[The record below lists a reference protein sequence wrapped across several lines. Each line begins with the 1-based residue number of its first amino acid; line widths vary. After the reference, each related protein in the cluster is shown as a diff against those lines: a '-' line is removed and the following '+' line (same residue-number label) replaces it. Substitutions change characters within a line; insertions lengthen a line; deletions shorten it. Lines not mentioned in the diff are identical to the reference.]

1 MPERIRT
8 ALTGQPLPSGG
19 DGPVTLVRTADANG
33 CPVTVIIDA
42 RRRDPETAP
51 LGTWSALVVIDDRR
65 ATIVADE
72 QAHERRWAAW
82 LYWGN
87 LIQFLDEGGGDG
99 VQLTWTGL
107 DGFDPAALAAAG
119 GAGLVASLMLAG
131 QEISEAELSMLG
143 AVRSAS
149 SSGIAVDPQW
159 AGVYDLLA
167 PEVETLDARSRRA
180 EGTRPA
186 AGPDRL

>member
-1 MPERIRT
+1 M
-8 ALTGQPLPSGG
+8 
-19 DGPVTLVRTADANG
+19 
-33 CPVTVIIDA
+33 
-42 RRRDPETAP
+42 
-51 LGTWSALVVIDDRR
+51 IDDRR

-107 DGFDPAALAAAG
+107 DGFDPSALAAAG
-119 GAGLVASLMLAG
+119 GAGLAASLMLAG
-131 QEISEAELSMLG
+131 QKISDAELSLLG
-143 AVRSAS
+143 AVRPAP

-167 PEVETLDARSRRA
+167 PEVEILMHALAERKVPAPHPDQIGYELGDQAWQAELAWPAPRIAVIAPGPRGRRLHR
-180 EGTRPA
+180 GLRRGRLGRPA
-186 AGPDRL
+186 ARPTGRLTS